1 MLFFEEKLFTDVDL
15 SQRCPLQNSSSLANL
30 LKSYRHLN
38 LFGFYSAPIGKHAKT
53 LMLLQNHHFLQLL
66 RFRLQRFLQD

>member
-1 MLFFEEKLFTDVDL
+1 MAEKPNGCWCCFFEEKLFTDEIFHRDVP
-15 SQRCPLQNSSSLANL
+15 CKIPASLANL

-53 LMLLQNHHFLQLL
+53 LMLLQNHEL
-66 RFRLQRFLQD
+66 